1 LNIKSKIKKM
11 FSHKILENVL
21 VVFLFSLTI
30 IFLVVAIWE
39 MEPFYNYSTENE
51 AIFILTRTV
60 LKIHETI
67 FQFSQDLYIIYAYI
81 WIVFAITRY
90 LVGAKNKQKMDED
103 EVEDIKIEQKNWKIY
118 ILHLFLLTAITLIVF
133 MYRYMV
139 LWVPQG
145 FDTAWY
151 TYILKKM
158 QQDPMQILK
167 RYWNRSLALL
177 IMFSI
182 TLVFRMT
189 PENLMVLL
197 TPLIGILYVIGVYFL
212 VLTGTKNRLL
222 SLLAALYAPLTY
234 ATIRLSLDLYSN
246 YIAWTLTMY
255 ALSLY
260 IRTIDLTKI
269 QIKYI
274 VVTSTLLMGVALT
287 HVWAFMFVTA
297 VIFVY
302 NLLEITIDKSFGK
315 NLQKTLIIYAP
326 TIIFVAY
333 KPRLILGTLKMLRLF
348 LAPDKWEY
356 TSQENP
362 YILIL
367 AIIGIITLMNQKQT
381 SYTKLLISWLI
392 VTSTTMITALYY
404 WPYRLMCLMPIAIL
418 AAHGTQTIIR
428 KIKTY
433 LNIKSIENV
442 VFPLL
447 IFLVCFTAM
456 LPHAYIPDHVFRPPD
471 DVMQQLYWIEQHYG
485 FENRNIIVCID
496 ICPPSISGEGYSNYY
511 KWAIAT
517 VGNIVYDAPLLHL
530 LQNLPDEHNIR
541 YKGIAEKI
549 IVIPDKLY
557 QMSPLEYQITE
568 KISELGIYRV
578 KVKDLTQIGQ
588 VIKNSSIW
596 MEDSFRLEEWK
607 VISGYI
613 DFKHQILSVSG
624 VLNISLTPLYPNKCL
639 TIERW
644 LSEPLYQTRYL
655 IMKVQ
660 GEVDSLDFIV
670 EVWSDTQWLAGVNFK
685 KYLSSTKYTYLVVKL
700 SPDMPIWRIRIAFQ
714 NQNIISTESHV
725 QIDYIALI

>member
-1 LNIKSKIKKM
+1 M
-11 FSHKILENVL
+11 FPYKILENAL
-21 VVFLFSLTI
+21 VAFLFSLTI
-30 IFLVVAIWE
+30 ILLVVVIWE
-39 MEPFYNYSTENE
+39 LEPFYNYSMENE

-60 LKIHETI
+60 LEIHETM
-67 FQFSQDLYIIYAYI
+67 FQFSQDLYIVYAYT
-81 WIVFAITRY
+81 WIAFVIIRY
-90 LVGAKNKQKMDED
+90 IVGVKNKQNMEEN
-103 EVEDIKIEQKNWKIY
+103 EVENIKIEQKNWKIY
-118 ILHLFLLTAITLIVF
+118 ILHLFLLTVVTLIVF
-133 MYRYMV
+133 TYRYMI

-145 FDTAWY
+145 YDTAWY

-158 QQDPMQILK
+158 QQNPMQILK

-182 TLVFRMT
+182 TTIFRIA

-197 TPLIGILYVIGVYFL
+197 TPLIGIFYVIGVYFL

-222 SLLAALYAPLTY
+222 SLLAAIYAPLTY

-246 YIAWTLTMY
+246 YMAWALTMY

-260 IRTIDLTKI
+260 IRTIELTKI
-269 QIKYI
+269 KPKYI
-274 VVTSTLLMGVALT
+274 VVTSMLLMSVSLT
-287 HVWAFMFVTA
+287 HVWAFMFVTSI
-297 VIFVY
+297 IFVY
-302 NLLEITIDKSFGK
+302 NLLEITIDKGFGK
-315 NLQKTLIIYAP
+315 NFQRTLIIYTP
-326 TIIFVAY
+326 TIIFVIY
-333 KPRLILGTLKMLRLF
+333 KPRLILGTLKMFSLF

-367 AIIGIITLMNQKQT
+367 AIIGIIAIMHQKQT

-404 WPYRLMCLMPIAIL
+404 WPYRLICLMPIAIL
-418 AAHGTQTIIR
+418 AAHGTQTIIH

-433 LNIKSIENV
+433 LSMKSIGNV

-447 IFLVCFTAM
+447 IFLACFTAM
-456 LPHAYIPDHVFRPPD
+456 LPHAYIPDHVFRPPN

-485 FENRNIIVCID
+485 FENRNVIVCID
-496 ICPPSISGEGYSNYY
+496 ICPLSISDEGYSNYY

-530 LQNLPDEHNIR
+530 LQNLPDEYNKKYR
-541 YKGIAEKI
+541 DIAEKI

-568 KISELGIYRV
+568 KISELGIY
-578 KVKDLTQIGQ
+578 KVQIKSLTQIEQ
-588 VIKNSSIW
+588 IIKNNSIW
-596 MEDSFRLEEWK
+596 LEDNFRLEEWK
-607 VISGYI
+607 VVSGYI
-613 DFKHQILSVSG
+613 DFKHQIVNESG
-624 VLNISLTPLYPNKCL
+624 VLNVTLTPLYSNKCL

-644 LSEPLYQTRYL
+644 FSQPIYQTKYL
-655 IMKVQ
+655 IMRVQ
-660 GEVDSLDFIV
+660 GNVDSLDFLV
-670 EVWSDTQWLAGVNFK
+670 EVWSDTQWLAGTNFA
-685 KYLSSTKYTYLVVKL
+685 KYVSSTKYTYLVIKL

-714 NQNIISTESHV
+714 NRNTINTESYI